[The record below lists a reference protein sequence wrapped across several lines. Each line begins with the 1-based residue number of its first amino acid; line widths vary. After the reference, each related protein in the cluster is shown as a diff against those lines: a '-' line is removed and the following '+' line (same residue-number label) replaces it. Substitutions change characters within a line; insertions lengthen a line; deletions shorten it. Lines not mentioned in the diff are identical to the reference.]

1 MNRTFFFGKSKY
13 INNNI
18 RLRFFDSPRALQ
30 AIFML
35 QNLQGDKEFIITFT
49 LLYKS
54 IQFIIP
60 TKLTIKEFNYRLFK

>member
-13 INNNI
+13 ISDNI
-18 RLRFFDSPRALQ
+18 RLKFFDSPRVFQ

-49 LLYKS
+49 MLHKS

-60 TKLTIKEFNYRLFK
+60 TKLNIKEFNYRLFK